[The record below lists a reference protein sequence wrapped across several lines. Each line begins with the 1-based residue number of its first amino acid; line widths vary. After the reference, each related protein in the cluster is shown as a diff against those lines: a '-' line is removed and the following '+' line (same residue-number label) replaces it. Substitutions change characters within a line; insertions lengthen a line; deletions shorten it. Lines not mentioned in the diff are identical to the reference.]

1 MLHTDHGMTEL
12 RPEHMAII
20 RALLRGRK
28 LRKFQYGGV
37 VRRPT
42 IGLLGEAGPEAVVP
56 LTRQARSALRTRPRR
71 SGPGTTIGGLIG
83 DQEALGPGYLRQKI
97 RREAQRTAEGQ
108 RRRTDVLSRL
118 AGLNPMQ
125 QRTAMVESEIEAG
138 RGLSD
143 VLGRADIEGARGY
156 QDFVRDMLKQERQ
169 IEAERQAREAE
180 QGSLGGFLGSLAG
193 SFIPGVGQLGGLF
206 RRRRGTPWDIEAQ
219 IAGG

>member
-1 MLHTDHGMTEL
+1 
-12 RPEHMAII
+12 
-20 RALLRGRK
+20 
-28 LRKFQYGGV
+28 
-37 VRRPT
+37 
-42 IGLLGEAGPEAVVP
+42 
-56 LTRQARSALRTRPRR
+56 
-71 SGPGTTIGGLIG
+71 
-83 DQEALGPGYLRQKI
+83 
-97 RREAQRTAEGQ
+97 
-108 RRRTDVLSRL
+108 
-118 AGLNPMQ
+118 
-125 QRTAMVESEIEAG
+125 MVESEIEAG